1 MTPKARAV
9 ALTLGVFV
17 AACCGVTA
25 EGVAPTPYKPVE
37 ASMAPVVVSAAT
49 PAPTARQRGSIAAVE
64 APTAKPK
71 PVGSLAAAKAYARE
85 RLGATQ
91 YACLDNLVTRE
102 SRWRVTATNLNS
114 GAYGLPQALPGRKMA
129 KYGDDWRTNPVTQLR
144 WMIAYVNGRYG
155 SACAAWRFWQA
166 NRWY

>member
-64 APTAKPK
+64 APTPK
-71 PVGSLAAAKAYARE
+71 PEPRGATKTGKATWYCCTKGYGEGEMVAAAGSELRKGNWRGKKVEVCADRCITVTLVDWCGCPGSRVIDLHPAAFS
-85 RLGATQ
+85 RLAP
-91 YACLDNLVTRE
+91 L
-102 SRWRVTATNLNS
+102 SRGVIPVTAEF
-114 GAYGLPQALPGRKMA
+114 R
-129 KYGDDWRTNPVTQLR
+129 
-144 WMIAYVNGRYG
+144 
-155 SACAAWRFWQA
+155 
-166 NRWY
+166 